1 MKQFKTIEPLS
12 NFDII
17 ELCNK
22 LKIKNFKGCFMRD
35 DLSSIQRSQN
45 ETMILNLDDNA
56 GPGTHWTCL
65 CLKNNEAF
73 YFDPFGMPPTAELE
87 KYLNGIPT
95 SYSSFAIQAPDQI
108 ICGHYCIYFLFRCGQ
123 GINFYDVLLELLY

>member
-17 ELCNK
+17 ELCNN

-35 DLSSIQRSQN
+35 ELSSMQRSKN
-45 ETMILNLDDNA
+45 KTFILNLDDNA

-65 CLKNNEAF
+65 CLKTIKHFILTHLVCLQLF
-73 YFDPFGMPPTAELE
+73 YLRNILMEFQHLIVLSLFNLLIRLSAVIFV
-87 KYLNGIPT
+87 YI
-95 SYSSFAIQAPDQI
+95 F
-108 ICGHYCIYFLFRCGQ
+108 FLDVVKGL
-123 GINFYDVLLELLY
+123 ISLKFY